1 MAMMP
6 KLKNCQQCGKIFR
19 PVNREKICR
28 DCMIKNEEK
37 EREVLQ
43 YVRDN
48 PGVTMKEAA
57 DATGVSDK
65 FVKNMANQGL
75 FANLTMSND
84 NFFYPCVK
92 CGRPINR
99 GTYCTDCLKDLR
111 QETKKV
117 AEQMHIRIKEDN
129 KMSTIERLDALAER
143 EFERENRV
151 IKRHFSR
158 GMYGE
163 ILTSRNG

>member
-1 MAMMP
+1 MAALP
-6 KLKNCQQCGKIFR
+6 KLKNCAKCGKLYS
-19 PVNREKICR
+19 PMQNEKLCR
-28 DCMIKNEEK
+28 DCRIKEEEK

-48 PGVTMKEAA
+48 PGVTMREAA
-57 DATGVSDK
+57 NAVGVAEK
-65 FVKNMANQGL
+65 FVRQMAMQGM
-75 FANLTMSND
+75 FVNLTSSE

-99 GTYCTDCLKDLR
+99 GTYCVDCLKDLR

-117 AEQMHIRIKEDN
+117 AEAMHLRLKEDR

-143 EFERENRV
+143 EFERENKV

-158 GMYGE
+158 GMYKD
-163 ILTSRNG
+163 ILSSRKK